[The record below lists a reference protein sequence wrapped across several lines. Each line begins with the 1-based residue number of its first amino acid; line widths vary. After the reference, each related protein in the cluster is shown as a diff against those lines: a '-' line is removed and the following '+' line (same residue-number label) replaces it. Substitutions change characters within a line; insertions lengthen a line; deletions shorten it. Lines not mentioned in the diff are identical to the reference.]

1 MRTLFAI
8 YSQKVPVFIKYADE
22 VLESRILKFDLMYRA
37 FELSDF
43 KLSWSRH
50 LDNHSHSM
58 FCSVNDLTKLN
69 IFNPYKKVFK
79 LNDMGGSYIAYH
91 IINSFASQ
99 RQEYFDEIVFCC
111 IVYGLEET
119 YVMAP
124 KTSGDAL
131 NVALAMK
138 LNDDT
143 EAKEKW
149 LKEKEGKKRKKA
161 IVAKRSN
168 Y

>member
-8 YSQKVPVFIKYADE
+8 YSQKVPIFIKYTDE
-22 VLESRILKFDLMYRA
+22 VLESRTLKFDLMYRA
-37 FELSDF
+37 FELSNF

-50 LDNHSHSM
+50 LDDFSYTM
-58 FCSVNDLTKLN
+58 FCSTNDLIKLN

-79 LNDMGGSYIAYH
+79 LNDMSGSYIAYH

-99 RQEYFDEIVFCC
+99 RQEYFDEVVFCC
-111 IVYGLEET
+111 IVRGLEET

-124 KTSGDAL
+124 KTSSDAL
-131 NVALAMK
+131 SVALAMK

-149 LKEKEGKKRKKA
+149 LKEKEGRKK
-161 IVAKRSN
+161 KKKLRN
-168 Y
+168 KKG